1 MREVECV
8 GLCHHFSPAFYSLV
22 HHCLDFLTTSVH
34 TMLAL
39 IYVCFLL
46 HQVLS
51 ATSMNVPNNY
61 DLFILT
67 NRDIN
72 GIFALSFKPAAN
84 TNKATTMR
92 NVSTGIKKFDE
103 WYLDNNTITNNGYND
118 TILQFWTLHKESWGF
133 VAWWNCTPQD
143 DGTLQI
149 SAAGSFF
156 LGLDDTKTQAKL
168 HPLVDF
174 GERGYGF
181 WSMIPLPTVFVTWTT
196 WVTSERSV
204 AAKTSFLGGRVTST
218 FTVRVTDTQV

>member
-1 MREVECV
+1 
-8 GLCHHFSPAFYSLV
+8 
-22 HHCLDFLTTSVH
+22 
-34 TMLAL
+34 
-39 IYVCFLL
+39 
-46 HQVLS
+46 
-51 ATSMNVPNNY
+51 MNVPNNY

-168 HPLVDF
+168 HPFVDF
-174 GERGYGF
+174 GKRGRDNDWDDDYYGCGHG
-181 WSMIPLPTVFVTWTT
+181 LVFRRPDIEDKEW
-196 WVTSERSV
+196 W
-204 AAKTSFLGGRVTST
+204 AKFGA
-218 FTVRVTDTQV
+218 

>member
-1 MREVECV
+1 
-8 GLCHHFSPAFYSLV
+8 
-22 HHCLDFLTTSVH
+22 
-34 TMLAL
+34 
-39 IYVCFLL
+39 
-46 HQVLS
+46 
-51 ATSMNVPNNY
+51 MNVPNNY

-174 GERGYGF
+174 GKRG
-181 WSMIPLPTVFVTWTT
+181 
-196 WVTSERSV
+196 
-204 AAKTSFLGGRVTST
+204 
-218 FTVRVTDTQV
+218 VTDTQYYVRRGEDVEEMGPAKITANTQAMLRKKEIRDNDWDDDYYGCGHGLVFRRPDIEDKEWWAKFGA